1 MKQYER
7 IGQIIKAIGNEL
19 ADLQEELANIDFG
32 EEYDSIANFFE
43 AVSQAHDEFLNKVNF
58 HNNKN

>member
-1 MKQYER
+1 MKQYKR

-43 AVSQAHDEFLNKVNF
+43 AVSQAHDELLNKVNF
-58 HNNKN
+58 PNKN